1 MRGRVLEGV
10 SEFWRVCR
18 IKIPNPGSCII
29 SNTWMTHVRWKALF
43 IFQNHSKDSSFG
55 GSLFSPES
63 PYLQNVCCS
72 VKKPLVQQWTEH
84 ARNAWYFPPRKFGSL
99 ESSPSLRDLVWWM
112 MLVTLLVWFHWDVR
126 DGAILDILNHPHSF
140 GCLASFGSLGLVEK
154 TMWRPFTCAS
164 VSTNPSVTA
173 RIYRISVYH
182 YIYIDS
188 QLGRFTINA

>member
-1 MRGRVLEGV
+1 MGHQEMGTLMLLLGVSQGILVFQKFLMWRCKKTHYPGIMCENRMRGRVLEGV

-84 ARNAWYFPPRKFGSL
+84 ARNAWYFPHRKFWIPGI
-99 ESSPSLRDLVWWM
+99 PVR
-112 MLVTLLVWFHWDVR
+112 HW
-126 DGAILDILNHPHSF
+126 GILF
-140 GCLASFGSLGLVEK
+140 GEWCL
-154 TMWRPFTCAS
+154 
-164 VSTNPSVTA
+164 
-173 RIYRISVYH
+173 
-182 YIYIDS
+182 
-188 QLGRFTINA
+188 